1 MGEFLDPFTSTIVT
15 TVAVGVTALVVS
27 ELVRLPS
34 IVFLLTLGVILGQSG
49 LGFINPDA
57 LGISLNQGIRL
68 AVVII
73 LFEGALSL
81 NLAQLRGV
89 ATGPIRNLLTVGALI
104 TWFGSAAAARWIA
117 DLDWPV
123 ALLFGSI
130 MIVTGPTVIGPILRR
145 VRLKPGLAN
154 ILQWE
159 GVLIDPIGAVVSV
172 VLLEYYLSQE
182 PSVAATM
189 ANFVLVLGAGTVV
202 GLAIGIGGGLILRT
216 RSLWPVEEEHSG
228 NLFALSLALAA
239 FGIGEAIRHEA
250 GIMAATV
257 VGMVLGNMRLHNI
270 EDLQRFGGQVSNLMV
285 AGLFLILAAGIDL
298 EAMRASAG
306 VLFGVV
312 AAVAL
317 LVRPLNIFISTAG
330 SEISLRGKIFLS
342 WISPRG
348 VVAASVASLINISLP
363 ANQFAGTELLEALVF
378 LTIATTVLTQGLS
391 AGFVAKA
398 LGVAQPERRGYLIVG
413 AHPLGIAIGKALRA
427 QGIGVVLVDSNLT
440 NCIRAR
446 MQGLEAVKGNALDGT
461 FLARVVDPSIGNL
474 LALTANDEVNALACV
489 AARPFIGGH
498 SLWRVTNASESDVG
512 SADAASANVG
522 AVAFAEGF
530 DIMRLSREVAS
541 GRRTVEVCEYA
552 ESCRVPREIPE
563 APGVRFPLMA
573 VENGRARVLK
583 AGESVEEESQAISL
597 CAPKSQDA
605 A

>member
-1 MGEFLDPFTSTIVT
+1 MDPFSSTIIT

-34 IVFLLTLGVILGQSG
+34 IVFLLTLGVVLGQSG
-49 LGFINPDA
+49 LGLIDPGA
-57 LGISLNQGIRL
+57 LGDSLNQGIRL
-68 AVVII
+68 AVVVI

-81 NLAQLRGV
+81 NFAQLRGI
-89 ATGPIRNLLTVGALI
+89 ATGPIRNLLSIGALV
-104 TWFGSAAAARWIA
+104 TWFGAAAAARWIA
-117 DLDWPV
+117 GLDWPV

-182 PSVAATM
+182 PSITGTLV
-189 ANFVLVLGAGTVV
+189 NFFFVLGGGTVV
-202 GLAIGIGGGLILRT
+202 GLIVGFAGGAVLRN

-228 NLFALSLALAA
+228 NLFALAMALAA
-239 FGIGEAIRHEA
+239 FGLGELVRHEA

-257 VGMVLGNMRLHNI
+257 VGMVLGNMKLHNI

-285 AGLFLILAAGIDL
+285 AGLFLVLAAGIDL
-298 EAMRASAG
+298 EALRGSTGM
-306 VLFGVV
+306 LFGVV

-317 LVRPLNIFISTAG
+317 VVRPINIFVSTAG
-330 SEISLRGKIFLS
+330 SEISMRGKLFLS

-363 ANQFAGTELLEALVF
+363 ENRFEGTELLEALVF
-378 LTIATTVLTQGLS
+378 LTIATTVLAQGLS

-398 LGVAQPERRGYLIVG
+398 LGVAQPERRGFLIIG
-413 AHPLGIAIGKALRA
+413 AHALGMAIGKALRQ
-427 QGIGVVLVDSNLT
+427 QGITVVMVDTNLT

-446 MQGLEAVKGNALDGT
+446 MEGLEAVKGNALDGG
-461 FLARVVDPSIGNL
+461 FLTKVLDPAIGNL

-489 AARPFIGGH
+489 AARPFLG
-498 SLWRVTNASESDVG
+498 SSTLWRAVNETGSDVSSSTEVPG
-512 SADAASANVG
+512 TGVG
-522 AVAFAEGF
+522 AVAFAESF
-530 DIMRLSREVAS
+530 DIMQLSRAIAS
-541 GRRTVEVCEYA
+541 GVQSIDIHEMERDFEL
-552 ESCRVPREIPE
+552 PREIPADSK
-563 APGVRFPLMA
+563 APFPLLEIDGA
-573 VENGRARVLK
+573 RIRVLTPGAK
-583 AGESVEEESQAISL
+583 LAAGDKTIALSPMPERVAG
-597 CAPKSQDA
+597 
-605 A
+605 